1 MRFGEESPVKVII
14 MANIQRYGGL
24 FDDVFGDLTRG
35 FWLKPVTMPGDGELK
50 MKLDV
55 KEDEK
60 AYSMH
65 AEIPGVKKEDIQVD
79 VNGNQVSIRAEVKQ
93 EKEEK
98 KGEKVLH
105 SERYYGMVSRS
116 MQLPADIDTQ
126 GVKAEY
132 KDGVLNL
139 VLPKKASA
147 QAKRVTVS

>member
-1 MRFGEESPVKVII
+1 

-24 FDDVFGDLTRG
+24 FDDVFGDMTRG
-35 FWLKPVTMPGDGELK
+35 FWLKPMAMPGGGELK
-50 MKLDV
+50 MKVDV
-55 KEDEK
+55 SEDDK
-60 AYSMH
+60 AYTVK
-65 AEIPGVKKEDIQVD
+65 AEVPGVKKEDIQVD

-98 KGEKVLH
+98 KGEKVLY

-116 MQLPADIDTQ
+116 MQLPGDVDAQ
-126 GVKAEY
+126 GGKAEY

-147 QAKRVTVS
+147 QSKRLAIS